1 MSQNDLYNM
10 VETLKYRGLVVK
22 VFEGTK
28 VATGNN
34 NGVDEVAVLGF
45 KTASFFIHVSA
56 ITTTG
61 SVLVTIQTKNP
72 NPDITVYEDLVAF
85 SAVSAVDASEK
96 KDVTG
101 NLGATLSLKWVF
113 TTTTTITF
121 TVYAVLK
128 IE

>member
-1 MSQNDLYNM
+1 MSGLDLYNM

-22 VFEGTK
+22 MYE
-28 VATGNN
+28 ATAIASGDN
-34 NGVDEVAVLGF
+34 NGVDEVSVLGF
-45 KTASFFIHVSA
+45 KEASFFIYCSA

-61 SVLVTIQTKNP
+61 SVLVTIQSKNP
-72 NPDITVYEDLVAF
+72 NPDITQYQDLVAF
-85 SAVSAVDASEK
+85 SAISTTGGEK
-96 KDVTG
+96 KDVSA

-121 TVYAVLK
+121 SVYAVLK

>member
-1 MSQNDLYNM
+1 MSGQDLYNM

-28 VATGNN
+28 TASGNN
-34 NGVDEVAVLGF
+34 NGTDEVAVLGF
-45 KTASFFIHVSA
+45 KAASFFLHVSA

-61 SVLVTIQTKNP
+61 GVVVTIQTKNP
-72 NPDITVYEDLVAF
+72 NPDITVYEDLTAF
-85 SAVSAVDASEK
+85 TSVNAVDDSEK
-96 KDVTG
+96 KDVTA

-121 TVYAVLK
+121 SVYAVLK